1 MTDYD
6 YWKTTDPND
15 IYLEDEEFEEEPID
29 NEEWIGY
36 TLSMGGVNRGCY
48 MEDQSIYA
56 VHDIDDN
63 LISDLIWSE
72 VKAKQ
77 IADYSRGD
85 KVVMYLISGTCQ
97 GRTS

>member
-1 MTDYD
+1 
-6 YWKTTDPND
+6 
-15 IYLEDEEFEEEPID
+15 
-29 NEEWIGY
+29 
-36 TLSMGGVNRGCY
+36 

-63 LISDLIWSE
+63 LISDLMWSE

-97 GRTS
+97 GRTSNLHI